1 MESNGDVLLQATIA
15 WPAADHCPP
24 SAMKRDAAGAA
35 SWAWTSGRRKLLFMA
50 KRGILGGYLDT
61 IIYESSLLAERR
73 GQDRQHQPKVDQA
86 KRLAG
91 SPVLHYRRW
100 LQVVT
105 HYVMAALAR
114 GLKGRV

>member
-1 MESNGDVLLQATIA
+1 MQRDGVGPESQAQRLR
-15 WPAADHCPP
+15 P
-24 SAMKRDAAGAA
+24 
-35 SWAWTSGRRKLLFMA
+35 RRKLLFMP

-61 IIYESSLLAERR
+61 VIYESSLLAGRR

-105 HYVMAALAR
+105 HHVMAALAR
-114 GLKGRV
+114 GLKGRD